1 MQWQRVLITILNLKL
16 VWSLTRESVFL
27 ARQQTRTD
35 LELQLHK
42 WNVRFTLDR
51 HSLKT
56 CLPTSANSDDVRHLY
71 FLSHK
76 STDLSLKCPLK
87 IVCYR
92 RALIIWNVSLLTD
105 IFYLKCVSVV
115 DIDNYPFMSAKTLL
129 ASQVWRLQVKNS
141 PVQRLPTY
149 DAMTQPTYVLCYTN
163 FNHRNVGNNRH
174 REILFGMC

>member
-1 MQWQRVLITILNLKL
+1 MAKSPHYNLESQVGVVINQRVCISGPTTNPYRSWITIAQMKCAIYFGQTFSKNMSSN
-16 VWSLTRESVFL
+16 VS
-27 ARQQTRTD
+27 QQSD
-35 LELQLHK
+35 
-42 WNVRFTLDR
+42 
-51 HSLKT
+51 
-56 CLPTSANSDDVRHLY
+56 DDVRHLY

-141 PVQRLPTY
+141 PVQRLH